1 MLRIINKLFSNILIP
16 TVGVC
21 YDNAVV
27 GFRVKEQREEKV
39 THARTGLR
47 TISEGRGSE
56 LIMITISE
64 PD

>member
-1 MLRIINKLFSNILIP
+1 MRIINKLFSNILIP

-39 THARTGLR
+39 THTL
-47 TISEGRGSE
+47 GRGSE
-56 LIMITISE
+56 PYLK
-64 PD
+64 DGAQNLL

>member
-1 MLRIINKLFSNILIP
+1 MRIINKLFSNILIP

-39 THARTGLR
+39 AHTL
-47 TISEGRGSE
+47 GRGSE
-56 LIMITISE
+56 PYLK
-64 PD
+64 DGAQNLL